1 MQARR
6 YLCAS
11 LGLVLLLGLILPGCS
26 STRNGNPWIATSEQ
40 DVLTEKV
47 KTSRNAYLRY
57 TQAEED
63 ARRDGV
69 PEAIEQYGRA
79 KAAAKKELEQAER
92 ELSAYE
98 AGKGIKSPKTA
109 P

>member
-6 YLCAS
+6 FLCAS
-11 LGLVLLLGLILPGCS
+11 LGLVLLLGLALPGCS
-26 STRNGNPWIATSEQ
+26 STRNGNPWIASSKQE
-40 DVLTEKV
+40 VLAEKV
-47 KTSRNAYLRY
+47 KTHRNAYLRY

-79 KAAAKKELEQAER
+79 KVAAKKELEQAER

-98 AGKGIKSPKTA
+98 AESGVKSPKAA